1 MVTDD
6 ESPAETKLIICQ
18 NSKPWSRFK
27 KVKMMFQTTTQN
39 PPEQPK
45 AKQLPTQKHRGNE
58 TGQGQSCKRRAG
70 TGMTKNCRWW
80 VDQRPGRENLNG
92 SGSSPRLS
100 GPLFP
105 PYLYI
110 PDLLS
115 WTYQKMLYFLDTA
128 VICWFPVATQNVFDV
143 SPANNFSGSF
153 NYLEN
158 LNILTVN

>member
-18 NSKPWSRFK
+18 NSKPWGCFK
-27 KVKMMFQTTTQN
+27 KVKMMFQTTTRN
-39 PPEQPK
+39 PPKQPK
-45 AKQLPTQKHRGNE
+45 AKQLPTQKHPGSE
-58 TGQGQSCKRRAG
+58 TRRGQSCKWRAG
-70 TGMTKNCRWW
+70 TGTTKNCGWW
-80 VDQRPGRENLNG
+80 FDQRTGRENLNRF
-92 SGSSPRLS
+92 GSSPRLS

-115 WTYQKMLYFLDTA
+115 WPYQKMYHLYKT